1 MFIEQVGKSSGEID
15 GMQDPL
21 IDGAGSSEN
30 YFVAAAIFLLVSPFS
45 FSLIFSCAR
54 YWDKIIG

>member
-1 MFIEQVGKSSGEID
+1 MGKLSGEID

-21 IDGAGSSEN
+21 IHGAGSSKN
-30 YFVAAAIFLLVSPFS
+30 YYVAAAIFLLVSPFS

>member
-1 MFIEQVGKSSGEID
+1 MGKSSGEID

-30 YFVAAAIFLLVSPFS
+30 YYVAVAIFPLVSPFS

-54 YWDKIIG
+54 YWDKII